1 MTTYAQPTIRRSTP
15 HRHVVPALWRQV
27 VRGASKTAEPAHAE
41 PDRSAFTQLEIYDGI
56 LAAID
61 HRAEV
66 LDVIATSPDRES
78 SIRGLRELLAITHLQ
93 ATAILDLPLDRFTA
107 ASRDRI
113 AHRATELRAALTH

>member
-1 MTTYAQPTIRRSTP
+1 MTTYAQPTIRRSTR

-27 VRGASKTAEPAHAE
+27 VRGGPKDERPAHTE

-78 SIRGLRELLAITHLQ
+78 SIRSLRDLLEITHLQ

>member
-1 MTTYAQPTIRRSTP
+1 MTTYAQPAIRRSTR
-15 HRHVVPALWRQV
+15 HRQVVPALWRQV
-27 VRGASKTAEPAHAE
+27 VRGASKAEPVHAE

-66 LDVIATSPDRES
+66 LDVIATSPDRET
-78 SIRGLRELLAITHLQ
+78 SIRNLRGLLDITHLQ

-107 ASRDRI
+107 ESRDRI